1 MGIGKYKEIYIKN
14 SKPLSILSK
23 KNDLQNFISK

>member
-23 KNDLQNFISK
+23 KMIYRIL